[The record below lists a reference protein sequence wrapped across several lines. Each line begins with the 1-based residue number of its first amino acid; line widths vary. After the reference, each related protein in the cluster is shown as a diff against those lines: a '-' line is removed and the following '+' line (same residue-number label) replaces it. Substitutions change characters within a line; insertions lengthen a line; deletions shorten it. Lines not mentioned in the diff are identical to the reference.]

1 MKNTFPY
8 KSFFCNNG
16 VKVWAYHDYYCLFIQ
31 TENTYHS
38 DLETLFQQR
47 KIMLDRILHVFGLR
61 LPDSAERPLTVLAS
75 KEYIKSVMASV
86 SCIKGKENIDSKNK
100 SPCKEKGREGKMIQ
114 GIVQVQQF
122 KCG

>member
-1 MKNTFPY
+1 
-8 KSFFCNNG
+8 
-16 VKVWAYHDYYCLFIQ
+16 
-31 TENTYHS
+31 
-38 DLETLFQQR
+38 
-47 KIMLDRILHVFGLR
+47 MLGRILHVFGLR

-100 SPCKEKGREGKMIQ
+100 STCKEKGREGKMIQ